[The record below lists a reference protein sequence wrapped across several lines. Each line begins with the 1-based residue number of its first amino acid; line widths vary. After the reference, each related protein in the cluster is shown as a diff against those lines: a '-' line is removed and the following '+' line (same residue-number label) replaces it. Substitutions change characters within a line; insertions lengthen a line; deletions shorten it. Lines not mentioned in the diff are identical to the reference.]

1 MDQSLT
7 HGLACMY
14 IHAYIHIDV
23 HRCSSCMFYR
33 HSGMNVGLHVP
44 TGQIHIPSLS
54 VCSRIYT
61 MYSYVLRAEK
71 EVCVYICIYVC
82 LCVCV
87 CARGLYVYGVF

>member
-1 MDQSLT
+1 
-7 HGLACMY
+7 
-14 IHAYIHIDV
+14 
-23 HRCSSCMFYR
+23 MFYR

-87 CARGLYVYGVF
+87 RVACMYTASFKRLSIMICALVYP